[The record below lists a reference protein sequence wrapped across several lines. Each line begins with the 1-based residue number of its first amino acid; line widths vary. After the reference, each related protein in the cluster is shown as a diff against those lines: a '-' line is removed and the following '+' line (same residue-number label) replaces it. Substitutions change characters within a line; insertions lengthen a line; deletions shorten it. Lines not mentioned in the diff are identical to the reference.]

1 MDRLGTWEVPFTST
15 CERTGSLG
23 RRLNNGPGPEVPSD
37 PTGSAS
43 CDPSVSAKT
52 VPEFIAYAKANPN
65 KLNFAS
71 GGNGS
76 AGHMSGELFQLCLLF
91 RPSSDVQ
98 FTCR

>member
-43 CDPSVSAKT
+43 CKTRSEEDHVDPGNRRHPLVRHERHEFFPSVDENR
-52 VPEFIAYAKANPN
+52 VVRYAECAGLLADERREGCV
-65 KLNFAS
+65 KL
-71 GGNGS
+71 
-76 AGHMSGELFQLCLLF
+76 
-91 RPSSDVQ
+91 
-98 FTCR
+98 

>member
-43 CDPSVSAKT
+43 CETRSEEDHVDPGS
-52 VPEFIAYAKANPN
+52 EAN
-65 KLNFAS
+65 K
-71 GGNGS
+71 
-76 AGHMSGELFQLCLLF
+76 
-91 RPSSDVQ
+91 
-98 FTCR
+98 